1 MAWIINNQY
10 ELKLHRMKIDLRGKD
25 FKEAITC
32 IFRKWIEEKLVYY
45 KEMVDSMA
53 DDRNPDWN
61 PLEGVFSRMVV
72 DTLRG
77 GENEQSK
84 AKNPN
89 D

>member
-1 MAWIINNQY
+1 
-10 ELKLHRMKIDLRGKD
+10 
-25 FKEAITC
+25 
-32 IFRKWIEEKLVYY
+32 
-45 KEMVDSMA
+45 MA

-72 DTLRG
+72 DTLWG

>member
-1 MAWIINNQY
+1 
-10 ELKLHRMKIDLRGKD
+10 
-25 FKEAITC
+25 
-32 IFRKWIEEKLVYY
+32 
-45 KEMVDSMA
+45 MVDSMA